1 MQFLT
6 LLAIKKP
13 RKKKSNHHLISLKNR
28 QWCAVLGTLDQHT
41 HSCSSRSKPTNN
53 LKSLQNYQVQYT
65 NRWQRSTDHKH
76 CISDCLRPFFY
87 FFPHLQQLWL
97 QFLLPD
103 FFWRAQKNLFPPD
116 VLTWEPWSSNLFVA
130 LHTHTHTQTRQNR
143 NNPPETASNSKCI
156 EFVLKE
162 ILPLK

>member
-130 LHTHTHTQTRQNR
+130 LHTHTHTHRRTR
-143 NNPPETASNSKCI
+143 TI
-156 EFVLKE
+156 TT
-162 ILPLK
+162 PLKQLKIQNALNLCWRRSSL

>member
-13 RKKKSNHHLISLKNR
+13 RKKKSQTITWSVWKIDSDAQYWELWINTHTAAPPDQNQPTTWNHYRIIKCNIPIDGKDQQIINTAFLIVWDL
-28 QWCAVLGTLDQHT
+28 
-41 HSCSSRSKPTNN
+41 
-53 LKSLQNYQVQYT
+53 
-65 NRWQRSTDHKH
+65 
-76 CISDCLRPFFY
+76 FFI

-143 NNPPETASNSKCI
+143 NNPPETA
-156 EFVLKE
+156 
-162 ILPLK
+162 